1 MLTTARNYSIRSKG
15 VYFDLKLFC
24 EVTKENRNQ
33 DTVYFPSKSEFNCFL
48 LLYRMFRYP
57 DFEIRIHP
65 REVFSGFRWE
75 IDFKIVALDNRSSKK
90 LASLANA
97 INGSSFNQ
105 LNELLIEYKGFL
117 DKNFRSKAKRMKSLC
132 PMRFKQLIVL
142 SQEDSVYRDSDLS
155 VRICSLGLLQ
165 SLFDVLV

>member
-1 MLTTARNYSIRSKG
+1 
-15 VYFDLKLFC
+15 V
-24 EVTKENRNQ
+24 
-33 DTVYFPSKSEFNCFL
+33 
-48 LLYRMFRYP
+48 FRYP

-75 IDFKIVALDNRSSKK
+75 IDFKIIALDNRSSKK

-117 DKNFRSKAKRMKSLC
+117 DKNFRSKAKRMRSLC
-132 PMRFKQLIVL
+132 PMRFKQLIVI
-142 SQEDSVYRDSDLS
+142 SQDDAIYTDGDLS
-155 VRICSLGLLQ
+155 MRICSLKMLQ